1 MQYCG
6 LSKQILEI
14 GRRLSESAHVIGTGG
29 NISARVRSNPEL
41 FLITPSGLP
50 YETLRVNDM
59 VTCHVDGHVVD
70 GSRVPSIEFK
80 MHAMIYK
87 ARQDVFAIIHTHS
100 LYSTALAIAG
110 RRLPALTTGMAVIA
124 PEIGVAE
131 YAMPGTEALA
141 VNVVRALGANS
152 AVLLAN
158 HGLVV
163 VADNLQ
169 KALGFCEQVERGA
182 QLYILSHIVG
192 TPTSLTLRQCRELKK
207 HLSKIYGQKG
217 RGSDGQK
224 GKNSSSH

>member
-1 MQYCG
+1 MQYHN

-50 YETLRVNDM
+50 YETLRVSDM
-59 VTCHVDGHVVD
+59 VTCHVDGHVAE
-70 GSRVPSIEFK
+70 GSRAPSIEFK

-87 ARQDVFAIIHTHS
+87 ARQDVFAVIHTHS
-100 LYSTALAIAG
+100 LYSTALAIVG
-110 RRLPALTTGMAVIA
+110 RRLPALTAEMAVIA
-124 PEIGVAE
+124 PEIGIAE
-131 YAMPGTEALA
+131 YAMPGTEGLA
-141 VNVVRALGANS
+141 INVVRALGANS

-163 VADNLQ
+163 VADSLQ
-169 KALGFCEQVERGA
+169 KAFSFCERVERGA

-192 TPTSLTLRQCRELKK
+192 TPKGLTLRQCRELEK

-217 RGSDGQK
+217 GADEQK
-224 GKNSSSH
+224 GKTPSSR